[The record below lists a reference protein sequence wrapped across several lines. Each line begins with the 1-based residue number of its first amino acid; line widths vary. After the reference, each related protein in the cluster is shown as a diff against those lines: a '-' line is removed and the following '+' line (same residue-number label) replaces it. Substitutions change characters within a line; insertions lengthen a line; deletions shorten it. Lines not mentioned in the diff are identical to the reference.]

1 MKRRRRKQRTNSFL
15 DNTMPGWK
23 AQLARKFPM
32 KERLIE
38 HLMASSYKFN
48 NAMAKLRDLGYT
60 IKVAPNERDF
70 DIVPV

>member
-1 MKRRRRKQRTNSFL
+1 MKRRRKQRTNPST
-15 DNTMPGWK
+15 DNTVPGWK
-23 AQLARKFPM
+23 TQLAHKFPM

-60 IKVAPNERDF
+60 IRVAPNERDF